1 MCPSLYGKDATFFWQ
16 KFQSYAG
23 NIPNLLID
31 ILSSAGYDCA
41 LSLAELDESDIKNI
55 ETFVSKNENILK
67 DSAYAVD
74 EIFEFLPGHRK
85 LLLVL
90 KKKAI
95 EFIENN
101 KKKVTNKSENTNS
114 LANSIEEVELLTG
127 DEIVALKIKLV
138 EKLNRR
144 ITSYGL
150 NVVFTEENIISSID
164 AYISQSSRNS
174 RASYKCIVKCVS
186 WEKLVPCTHNK
197 HWETS
202 NFETH
207 LKKHIQPEIRDNS
220 SHNTTTANNTSTSS
234 SSTKIPTFSK
244 EELNKELGLSN
255 K

>member
-1 MCPSLYGKDATFFWQ
+1 MI
-16 KFQSYAG
+16 
-23 NIPNLLID
+23 N

-55 ETFVSKNENILK
+55 ETFVSKNQNILK
-67 DSAYAVD
+67 DSVYAVD

-85 LLLVL
+85 LLFVL
-90 KKKAI
+90 RNKAI
-95 EFIENN
+95 DFIENN
-101 KKKVTNKSENTNS
+101 KKNVTNKSENTNS

-127 DEIVALKIKLV
+127 DEIVALKKKLV

-150 NVVFTEENIISSID
+150 NVVFTEENIISSLD

-174 RASYKCIVKCVS
+174 RASYKCTVKCVS
-186 WEKLVPCTHNK
+186 CEKLVPCTHNK
-197 HWETS
+197 YWETS

-220 SHNTTTANNTSTSS
+220 LHNITTANNTSTSS
-234 SSTKIPTFSK
+234 SLGSSSTKTTFFSN